1 MGKGKVSKGKEQDGD
16 QGEGRRLLCCVPEDI
31 GEKSRNNFTILII
44 TYVVDP
50 SEKRNQNNKSYMN
63 YDSLQAA

>member
-1 MGKGKVSKGKEQDGD
+1 MAS
-16 QGEGRRLLCCVPEDI
+16 LLCAGGYRWEAQKQFQNI
-31 GEKSRNNFTILII
+31 KFQLLNQQLKININN
-44 TYVVDP
+44 VDP